1 MADLTRA
8 PAARLS
14 RRGTESTPLRE
25 FLMFV
30 VGGELFGIEL
40 TGIREILSPPPIT
53 PVPRSSKE
61 ILGVCSVRGLLVTV
75 LCLRRKLR
83 LPEMPTG
90 RRSRILLT
98 SSESGETMG
107 LLVDEVR
114 QVVRLQASEIESSAS
129 TMGSDASEH
138 VVGVARPPGSFV
150 VLLDLRSIL
159 PS

>member
-14 RRGTESTPLRE
+14 RRGTETAPLRE
-25 FLMFV
+25 FLIFV

-40 TGIREILSPPPIT
+40 TAIKEILSPPPIT
-53 PVPRSSKE
+53 PVPRSDRE
-61 ILGVCSVRGLLVTV
+61 VLGVCSVRGLLVTV

-83 LPEMPTG
+83 LRESANS

-98 SSESGETMG
+98 TSQSGETVG

-114 QVVRLQASEIESSAS
+114 QVVRLQPSEIETAAS
-129 TMGSDASEH
+129 TLGSDASEH

-150 VLLDLRSIL
+150 VLLDLRTIL

>member
-14 RRGTESTPLRE
+14 RRGSESAPLRE

-40 TGIREILSPPPIT
+40 TGIKEILSPPPIT
-53 PVPRSSKE
+53 PVPRSSRE

-83 LPEMPTG
+83 LPEMGTN

-98 SSESGETMG
+98 TSQSGETMG

-114 QVVRLQASEIESSAS
+114 QVVRLQASEIESAAS
-129 TMGSDASEH
+129 TIGSDASEY
-138 VVGVARPPGSFV
+138 VVGVARPPGNFV

>member
-14 RRGTESTPLRE
+14 RRGSETMPLRE

-40 TGIREILSPPPIT
+40 TGIKEILSPPPIT
-53 PVPRSSKE
+53 PVPRSGRE

-83 LPEMPTG
+83 LTETPTG

-98 SSESGETMG
+98 TSSSGETMG

-114 QVVRLQASEIESSAS
+114 QVVRLQASEIEAAAS
-129 TMGSDASEH
+129 TLGSDASEH

-150 VLLDLRSIL
+150 VLLDLRAIL

>member
-8 PAARLS
+8 PAPRLS
-14 RRGTESTPLRE
+14 RRTSESAPLRE

-40 TGIREILSPPPIT
+40 TGIKEILSPPPIT
-53 PVPRSSKE
+53 PVPRSSRE

-98 SSESGETMG
+98 SSASGETMG

>member
-1 MADLTRA
+1 MANLTRA
-8 PAARLS
+8 PVARLS
-14 RRGTESTPLRE
+14 RRSSETTPLRE

-40 TGIREILSPPPIT
+40 TGIKEILSPPPIT
-53 PVPRSSKE
+53 PVPRSTRE
-61 ILGVCSVRGLLVTV
+61 VLGVCSVRGLLVTV

-83 LPEMPTG
+83 LVESATT

-98 SSESGETMG
+98 SSESGETVG

-114 QVVRLQASEIESSAS
+114 QVVRLQASEIEAAAS
-129 TMGSDASEH
+129 TLGSDSSEH

>member
-8 PAARLS
+8 PVARLS
-14 RRGTESTPLRE
+14 RRGTETTPLRE

-40 TGIREILSPPPIT
+40 TAIREILSPPPIT
-53 PVPRSSKE
+53 PVPRSNRE

-83 LPEMPTG
+83 LPESATG

-98 SSESGETMG
+98 SSASGETLG

-114 QVVRLQASEIESSAS
+114 QVVRLQASEIESAA
-129 TMGSDASEH
+129 TALGSDASEH

>member
-1 MADLTRA
+1 
-8 PAARLS
+8 
-14 RRGTESTPLRE
+14 
-25 FLMFV
+25 
-30 VGGELFGIEL
+30 
-40 TGIREILSPPPIT
+40 
-53 PVPRSSKE
+53 
-61 ILGVCSVRGLLVTV
+61 
-75 LCLRRKLR
+75 
-83 LPEMPTG
+83 
-90 RRSRILLT
+90 
-98 SSESGETMG
+98 MG

>member
-8 PAARLS
+8 PVARLS
-14 RRGTESTPLRE
+14 RRGSETTPLRE

-40 TGIREILSPPPIT
+40 TAIKEILSPPPIT
-53 PVPRSSKE
+53 PVPRCSRE
-61 ILGVCSVRGLLVTV
+61 VLGVCSVRGLLVTV

-83 LPEMPTG
+83 LPEMATG

-98 SSESGETMG
+98 TSASGETLG

-114 QVVRLQASEIESSAS
+114 QVVRLQASEIEAAAG
-129 TMGSDASEH
+129 TLGSDASEH
-138 VVGVARPPGSFV
+138 VVGVARPPGNFV

-159 PS
+159 PV

>member
-8 PAARLS
+8 PSSRLS
-14 RRGTESTPLRE
+14 RRTSESTPLRE

-53 PVPRSSKE
+53 PVPRSNRE

-83 LPEMPTG
+83 LSEMPTG

-98 SSESGETMG
+98 SSAGGETMG

-114 QVVRLQASEIESSAS
+114 QVVRLQPAEIEPAAG
-129 TMGSDASEH
+129 TLGNDASEH
-138 VVGVARPPGSFV
+138 VIGVARPPGSFV
-150 VLLDLRSIL
+150 VLLDLASIL

>member
-14 RRGTESTPLRE
+14 RRGGESAPLRE

-40 TGIREILSPPPIT
+40 TAIKEILGPPPIT
-53 PVPRSSKE
+53 PVPRSSRE
-61 ILGVCSVRGLLVTV
+61 VLGVCSVRGLLVSV
-75 LCLRRKLR
+75 LCLRRKLQ
-83 LPEMPTG
+83 LLETPTT

-98 SSESGETMG
+98 TSQAGETLG

-114 QVVRLQASEIESSAS
+114 QVVRLQASEIEPAAAL
-129 TMGSDASEH
+129 GSDAAEH

-159 PS
+159 PT

>member
-14 RRGTESTPLRE
+14 RRGNDTAPLRE

-40 TGIREILSPPPIT
+40 TGIKEILSPPPIT
-53 PVPRSSKE
+53 PVPRSSRE

-83 LPEMPTG
+83 LIETPQT

-98 SSESGETMG
+98 MSEGGETVG

-114 QVVRLQASEIESSAS
+114 QVVRLQASEIEAAA
-129 TMGSDASEH
+129 TTLGSDASEH

-159 PS
+159 PI

>member
-14 RRGTESTPLRE
+14 RRTTESAPLRE

-40 TGIREILSPPPIT
+40 TGIKEILSPPPIT
-53 PVPRSSKE
+53 PVPRSSRE

-83 LPEMPTG
+83 LAEMATG

-98 SSESGETMG
+98 TSQSGETMG

-114 QVVRLQASEIESSAS
+114 QVVRLQASEIEAAAG
-129 TMGSDASEH
+129 TLGSDASEH

-150 VLLDLRSIL
+150 VLLDLRAIL

>member
-14 RRGTESTPLRE
+14 RRGVDTAPLRE

-40 TGIREILSPPPIT
+40 TAIREILSPPPIT
-53 PVPRSSKE
+53 PVPRSSRE
-61 ILGVCSVRGLLVTV
+61 VLGVCSVRGLLVTV
-75 LCLRRKLR
+75 LCLRRKLH
-83 LPEMPTG
+83 LVETPPT

-98 SSESGETMG
+98 SAQSGETLG

-114 QVVRLQASEIESSAS
+114 QVVRLQASEIEPAAS
-129 TMGSDASEH
+129 TLGSDAAEH

>member
-8 PAARLS
+8 PVARLS
-14 RRGTESTPLRE
+14 RRGSETTPLRE

-40 TGIREILSPPPIT
+40 TGIKEILSPPPIT
-53 PVPRSSKE
+53 PVPRSTRE
-61 ILGVCSVRGLLVTV
+61 VLGVCSVRGLLVTV

-83 LPEMPTG
+83 LPEPPTS

-98 SSESGETMG
+98 TSASGETVG

-114 QVVRLQASEIESSAS
+114 QVVRLQQSEIEPAAS
-129 TMGSDASEH
+129 TLGSDASEH

-150 VLLDLRSIL
+150 VLLDMKWIL

>member
-1 MADLTRA
+1 
-8 PAARLS
+8 
-14 RRGTESTPLRE
+14 
-25 FLMFV
+25 MFV

-40 TGIREILSPPPIT
+40 TGIKEILSPPPIT

-114 QVVRLQASEIESSAS
+114 QVVRLQASEIESAAS

>member
-14 RRGTESTPLRE
+14 RRGSESAPLRE

-40 TGIREILSPPPIT
+40 TGIKEILSPPPIT
-53 PVPRSSKE
+53 PVPRSGRE

-83 LPEMPTG
+83 LPETATG

-98 SSESGETMG
+98 TSSSGETMG

-114 QVVRLQASEIESSAS
+114 QVVRLQATEIEPAAS
-129 TMGSDASEH
+129 TLGSDASEH

-159 PS
+159 PN

>member
-14 RRGTESTPLRE
+14 RRTSESTPLRE

-53 PVPRSSKE
+53 PVPRSTRE
-61 ILGVCSVRGLLVTV
+61 VLGVCSVRGLLVTV

-83 LPEMPTG
+83 LAEPATT

-98 SSESGETMG
+98 TSASGETLG

-114 QVVRLQASEIESSAS
+114 QVVRLQASEIEAAAS
-129 TMGSDASEH
+129 TLGSDASEH

-150 VLLDLRSIL
+150 VLLDLKSIL

>member
-14 RRGTESTPLRE
+14 RRSSESAPLRE

-40 TGIREILSPPPIT
+40 TGIKEILSPPPIT
-53 PVPRSSKE
+53 PVPRSSRE
-61 ILGVCSVRGLLVTV
+61 VLGVCSVRGLLVTV

-83 LPEMPTG
+83 LAETSGG

-98 SSESGETMG
+98 TSQSGETVG

-114 QVVRLQASEIESSAS
+114 QVVRLQASEIEAAAS
-129 TMGSDASEH
+129 TLGSDASEH

>member
-1 MADLTRA
+1 
-8 PAARLS
+8 
-14 RRGTESTPLRE
+14 
-25 FLMFV
+25 
-30 VGGELFGIEL
+30 
-40 TGIREILSPPPIT
+40 
-53 PVPRSSKE
+53 
-61 ILGVCSVRGLLVTV
+61 
-75 LCLRRKLR
+75 
-83 LPEMPTG
+83 MPTG